1 MNDILTI
8 TVRDDRKD
16 AAARS
21 MLYAGFARLFSYPS
35 DELAACILDGT
46 LFEEICESAADLPY
60 PSSLRA
66 CCWPSL
72 PESPAVLQS
81 CYWSLFQTAS
91 PAGAVVSLNEKDYVR
106 TDRNQLWEDIL
117 RFYDHF
123 GIEYS
128 ADRVEEFP
136 DHLVTQLEF
145 LHYLAFLEAGTA
157 GDADPYIRARGD
169 FVERHLANWLPALAD
184 KLALKA
190 ADAPYAG
197 FGELLR
203 LFLAEEERYRM
214 QHPADRK

>member
-1 MNDILTI
+1 MNETLTI
-8 TVRDDRKD
+8 TVRGDRVD

-35 DELAACILDGT
+35 DELAPRILDGT
-46 LFEEICESAADLPY
+46 LFEEMCEAAAGLPY
-60 PSSLRA
+60 PSSLSA
-66 CCWPSL
+66 CTWPSL
-72 PESPAVLQS
+72 PESTKALQA

-128 ADRVEEFP
+128 TERVAEFP

-145 LHYLAFLEAGTA
+145 LHYLTFLEAGTA
-157 GDADPYIRARGD
+157 GDAGPYARARND

-190 ADAPYAG
+190 RETPYEG
-197 FGELLR
+197 FGQLLR
-203 LFLAEEERYRM
+203 VFLAEEEQNRM
-214 QHPADRK
+214 R